1 MRVVSWRDRGQ
12 LDVRDCCLRE
22 VLLMWG
28 VRGLGVGKLGDAR
41 VLLGMSGKRECWR
54 FGWIFAFLML
64 SLQLLSS
71 NLKKFVD
78 STP

>member
-1 MRVVSWRDRGQ
+1 
-12 LDVRDCCLRE
+12 
-22 VLLMWG
+22 MWG